1 MRRLLRAV
9 TTMLV
14 SALFFVFAPAGLALG
29 PPPTPLP
36 AARAAPAQAEAVLA
50 HAPIQVPARL
60 ALPLGP
66 PAVEAFAPEGPA
78 LDPGQVWPPDPRG
91 PPQAS
96 HHTPVA
102 FALHWTAGSH
112 STTYGYYHWCIRGD
126 GTVVATLSERT
137 RGAHLA
143 GTNTGVVG
151 IAWCAMA
158 GGRMQAGKPWS
169 ASAPITPI
177 QIERKACLLAE
188 RSLVLGIPLRGEVV
202 LASGLRVPRAA
213 GHGWYA
219 AKGVPGVIAPYP
231 GERWELGGLETTV
244 LPKAEWY
251 RARILSG
258 AQAFTLSRR

>member
-1 MRRLLRAV
+1 MRRFIRAV
-9 TTMLV
+9 TTMMV
-14 SALFFVFAPAGLALG
+14 TALCFMLAPASLALG

-36 AARAAPAQAEAVLA
+36 AARAAPAQAESVLA

-66 PAVEAFAPEGPA
+66 PPAEAFSPEGPA

-112 STTYGYYHWCIRGD
+112 STTFGYYHWNIQGS
-126 GTVVATLSERT
+126 GKVVPTLSERT
-137 RGAHLA
+137 RGAHVA
-143 GTNTGVVG
+143 GTNTGVIGV
-151 IAWCAMA
+151 AWCAMA
-158 GGRMQAGKPWS
+158 GGGMKAGRPFS
-169 ASAPITPI
+169 TSAPITPLMV
-177 QIERKACLLAE
+177 ERMACLLAE
-188 RSLVLGIPLRGEVV
+188 RSIALNIPLRGEVV
-202 LASGLRVPRAA
+202 LASGLRVPRTA

-231 GERWELGGLETTV
+231 GLRWELGGLEAEV
-244 LPKAEWY
+244 VPKAEWY
-251 RARILSG
+251 RVSLVDGRRRFELS
-258 AQAFTLSRR
+258 TR